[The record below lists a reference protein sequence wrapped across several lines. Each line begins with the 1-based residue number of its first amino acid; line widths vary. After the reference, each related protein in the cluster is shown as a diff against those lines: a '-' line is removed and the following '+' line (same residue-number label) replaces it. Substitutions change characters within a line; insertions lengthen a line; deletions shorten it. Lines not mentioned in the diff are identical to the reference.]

1 MMKEAWKMT
10 AGAFKAGKFDKAIL
24 ALGSCEAHG
33 DHLPLGTDTH
43 VSYMIACKAAEKLD
57 GMLVLPPVTVGV
69 SEHYSRFPFTIYVS
83 YETMIAVIK
92 DILRSTLK
100 NGIKKIFIMN
110 GHDGNIAPIE
120 IAARD
125 VKMEFPDARIANL
138 DAWWVV
144 AGKLL
149 PPDTFE
155 VWNGLG
161 HAGEGESSIALQL
174 FGEWCDMSKAR
185 GVVPDRLPENVDIK
199 WDFAELTDSAAT
211 GDPTKA
217 TKAKGAAMEKCL
229 VDLVVDAVKKLDSS
243 GWNYGSTI
251 SAKKLS

>member
-10 AGAFKAGKFDKAIL
+10 AGDFKTGKFDKAIL

-43 VSYMIACKAAEKLD
+43 VSYMISCKAAERID
-57 GMLVLPPVTVGV
+57 GMMVLPPVTVGV

-83 YETMIAVIK
+83 CETMISVIK
-92 DILRSTLK
+92 DILRSTIK

-120 IAARD
+120 IAAREI
-125 VKMEFPDARIANL
+125 KMEFPDVRIANL
-138 DAWWVV
+138 DSWWVI

-149 PPDTFE
+149 PPGTFE

-174 FGEWCDMSKAR
+174 FGDWCDMKKAR
-185 GVVPDRLPENVDIK
+185 GVVPDRLPEHIEMK
-199 WDFAELTDSAAT
+199 WDFAELTDSGAT

-217 TKAKGAAMEKCL
+217 TKEKGSKMEKVL
-229 VDLVVDAVKKLDSS
+229 VDLIVDSVKKLDADN
-243 GWNYGSTI
+243 WNYVSNK
-251 SAKKLS
+251 SAKKL

>member
-1 MMKEAWKMT
+1 MQKEAWKMT
-10 AGAFKAGKFDKAIL
+10 ARAFRTGKFDKAIL

-43 VSYMIACKAAEKLD
+43 VSYMLSCKAAEKLE
-57 GMLVLPPVTVGV
+57 GMMVLPPVTVGC
-69 SEHYSRFPFTIYVS
+69 SAHYSGFPFTLYVS
-83 YETMIAVIK
+83 YETMTAVIK
-92 DILRSTLK
+92 DILRSTIK

-120 IAARD
+120 MAAREIKVEYPD
-125 VKMEFPDARIANL
+125 VRIANL
-138 DAWWVV
+138 DAWWVT

-174 FGEWCDMSKAR
+174 FEEWCDMKHAR
-185 GVVPDRLPENVDIK
+185 GIVPDHLPEYVEMK
-199 WDFAELTDSAAT
+199 WNFSELTDCAAT

-217 TKAKGAAMEKCL
+217 TKAKGAKMEKVL
-229 VDLVVDAVKKLDSS
+229 IDLIVDSVRALDKVD
-243 GWNYGSTI
+243 WNYASTFP
-251 SAKKLS
+251 KKR